1 MLNGVEKKM
10 IKSMTAYANV
20 EKTAD
25 DLAVNVNIRSYN
37 SRHIDIFLRIPPAY
51 QFLEDKIKSLIGDR
65 VARGRVE
72 VRIQIDDR
80 AAEAA
85 GLAIDHTRARAL
97 LAAFNELKSEF
108 KLESDITL
116 DLLVGAGGIFKPVE
130 TLPNEEV
137 LWAAVK
143 ECTALALDDL
153 EEMRRKEGDFI
164 AGDIERRLNFIDD
177 CLKQIKKGSKDL
189 PGQYQQRL
197 KERISALVQD
207 IVELDPARVAQE
219 AAFLADRSDISEE
232 IVRAAS
238 HLSQFSL
245 IMNAVKP
252 AGRKLNFLL
261 QELNREFNTMG
272 SKIGNA
278 DLGHLIVDVKSELE
292 KIREQ
297 IQNVE

>member
-1 MLNGVEKKM
+1 M
-10 IKSMTAYANV
+10 IKSMTAFANG
-20 EKTAD
+20 EKSAD
-25 DLAVNVNIRSYN
+25 DLVVTVDIRSYN
-37 SRHIDIFLRIPPAY
+37 SRHIDIFLRIPQAY
-51 QFLEDKIKSLIGDR
+51 QSLEEKIKGLISDR

-80 AAEAA
+80 ADETA
-85 GLAIDHTRARAL
+85 GLEIDHARARAL
-97 LAAFNELKSEF
+97 VTAYNELKSEF
-108 KLESDITL
+108 NLENDISL
-116 DLLVGAGGIFKPVE
+116 DLLVSAGGIFKPAE
-130 TLPNEEV
+130 KLPNEDA
-137 LWAAVK
+137 LWTAV
-143 ECTALALDDL
+143 EDCLSLTLDDL
-153 EEMRRKEGDFI
+153 EAMRRKEGDFI
-164 AGDIERRLNFIDD
+164 AGDIGRRLDFIND

-189 PGQYQQRL
+189 LIQYQERL
-197 KERISALVQD
+197 KERLSILTQNT
-207 IVELDPARVAQE
+207 VELDPARVAQE

-232 IVRAAS
+232 IVRADS
-238 HLSQFSL
+238 HLNQFNL

-278 DLGHLIVDVKSELE
+278 EMAHLIIDVKSELE

>member
-1 MLNGVEKKM
+1 M
-10 IKSMTAYANV
+10 IKSMTAFANG
-20 EKTAD
+20 EKSAD
-25 DLAVNVNIRSYN
+25 DLVVTVDIRSYN
-37 SRHIDIFLRIPPAY
+37 SRHIDIFLRIPQAY
-51 QFLEDKIKSLIGDR
+51 QSLEEKIKGLISDR

-80 AAEAA
+80 ADEAA
-85 GLAIDHTRARAL
+85 GLEIDHARARAL
-97 LAAFNELKSEF
+97 VKAYNELKSEF
-108 KLESDITL
+108 NLENDISL
-116 DLLVGAGGIFKPVE
+116 DLLVSAGGIFKPAE
-130 TLPNEEV
+130 KLPNEDA
-137 LWAAVK
+137 LWTAVK
-143 ECTALALDDL
+143 DCLSLTLDDL
-153 EEMRRKEGDFI
+153 EAMRRKEGDFI
-164 AGDIERRLNFIDD
+164 AGDIGRRLDFIND

-189 PGQYQQRL
+189 LIQYQERL
-197 KERISALVQD
+197 KERLSILTQNT
-207 IVELDPARVAQE
+207 VELDPARVAQE

-232 IVRAAS
+232 IVRADS
-238 HLSQFSL
+238 HLNQFNL

-278 DLGHLIVDVKSELE
+278 EMAHLIIDVKSELE

>member
-1 MLNGVEKKM
+1 M
-10 IKSMTAYANV
+10 IKSMTAYANA
-20 EKTAD
+20 EKATD
-25 DLAVNVNIRSYN
+25 ELAVTVDIRTYN
-37 SRHIDIFLRIPPAY
+37 SRHIDIFLRIPPTY
-51 QFLEDKIKSLIGDR
+51 QSLEDKIKGLVNDR
-65 VARGRVE
+65 IARGRVE
-72 VRIQIDDR
+72 VRIQVEDLAD
-80 AAEAA
+80 EAA
-85 GLAIDHTRARAL
+85 GFEVDHARARAL
-97 LAAFNELKSEF
+97 MAAYHELKGEF
-108 KLESDITL
+108 NLKNEITL

-130 TLPNEEV
+130 KLLNEDA

-143 ECTALALDDL
+143 DCTSLALDDL
-153 EEMRRKEGDFI
+153 EAMRRKEGEFM
-164 AGDIERRLNFIDD
+164 AGDIRGRLDFIDD
-177 CLKQIKKGSKDL
+177 CLKRIKKGSKDL
-189 PGQYQQRL
+189 LIQYQERL
-197 KERISALVQD
+197 KERLAILTQN

-238 HLSQFSL
+238 HLMQFDE
-245 IMNAVKP
+245 IMNAVQP

-278 DLGHLIVDVKSELE
+278 EMAHLIIDVKSELE

>member
-1 MLNGVEKKM
+1 M
-10 IKSMTAYANV
+10 IKSMTAFANG

-25 DLAVNVNIRSYN
+25 ELVVTVDIRSYN
-37 SRHIDIFLRIPPAY
+37 SRHIDIFLRIPQAY
-51 QFLEDKIKSLIGDR
+51 QSLEEKIKGLISDR

-80 AAEAA
+80 ADETA
-85 GLAIDHTRARAL
+85 GLEIDHARARAL
-97 LAAFNELKSEF
+97 VTAYNELKSEF
-108 KLESDITL
+108 NLENDISL
-116 DLLVGAGGIFKPVE
+116 DLLVSAGGIFKPAE
-130 TLPNEEV
+130 KLPNEDA
-137 LWAAVK
+137 LWTAVK
-143 ECTALALDDL
+143 DCLSLTLDDL
-153 EEMRRKEGDFI
+153 EAMRRKEGDFI
-164 AGDIERRLNFIDD
+164 AGDIGRRLDFIND

-189 PGQYQQRL
+189 LIQYQERL
-197 KERISALVQD
+197 KERLSILTQNT
-207 IVELDPARVAQE
+207 VELDPARVAQE

-238 HLSQFSL
+238 HLNQFNL

-278 DLGHLIVDVKSELE
+278 EMAHLIIDVKSELE